1 VKKKDIERKQEVL
14 KGRENKKA
22 STTRQSVLAKTIK
35 KKFHMAKREVST
47 KTREEKKIL
56 TRHRK
61 DYN

>member
-1 VKKKDIERKQEVL
+1 MKRKDIERKQEVL

-35 KKFHMAKREVST
+35 KFHMAKREVST